1 MQPLKARPAFC
12 AGEDADVE
20 APADAKANVDSQK
33 GRDIDE
39 GKGADAGKHKTPD
52 RIERCSHQSALPLPP
67 SRYGSYAPPSRV
79 NLISL
84 AASGAITV
92 GMILAIMHVGFVT
105 HSPMRSE
112 PMVVHLIALPTPPP
126 TPPRP
131 PSPKPP
137 TSVRLP
143 TEMDP
148 VASPAP
154 SAPASVVDERVTP
167 SVPVPPIRATHAER
181 SAPGVAAPP
190 SIPTADLSTRLLSA
204 PPPRYPLE
212 ARRRREQ
219 GTVVLNVLLS
229 IDGRVLEISVDRSSG
244 SNRLDKA
251 ALAAVSRWRWSPT
264 LQGAVPTMVRGLV
277 TIPFELQG

>member
-1 MQPLKARPAFC
+1 MC
-12 AGEDADVE
+12 EDPDVE
-20 APADAKANVDSQK
+20 ASADAKAKVDSQT

-39 GKGADAGKHKTPD
+39 GNVAEAGKHKTPD
-52 RIERCSHQSALPLPP
+52 RIERRPRQSALPLPP
-67 SRYGSYAPPSRV
+67 LRYGSYAPPSRV

-84 AASGAITV
+84 AASGAITI
-92 GMILAIMHVGFVT
+92 GMIVAIMHVGLVT

-112 PMVVHLIALPTPPP
+112 PLVVDLIALPTPPP
-126 TPPRP
+126 KPPR
-131 PSPKPP
+131 SKPP
-137 TSVRLP
+137 TTVRLP
-143 TEMDP
+143 TEIEP

-154 SAPASVVDERVTP
+154 SVPTPVSVLDERATT
-167 SVPVPPIRATHAER
+167 SLPVPLIRATQPEHP
-181 SAPGVAAPP
+181 APTVVAPP

-229 IDGRVLEISVDRSSG
+229 IDGRVFEISVDRSSG
-244 SNRLDKA
+244 SDRLDKA

-264 LQGAVPTMVRGLV
+264 LQSGIPTMVRGLV

>member
-1 MQPLKARPAFC
+1 MQPLEAQPAFC
-12 AGEDADVE
+12 ACENADVE
-20 APADAKANVDSQK
+20 ASPDARAIVDSEP
-33 GRDIDE
+33 GRDIDK
-39 GKGADAGKHKTPD
+39 GKVAEAGKHKKTPD
-52 RIERCSHQSALPLPP
+52 KDVTRSLQSALPPF
-67 SRYGSYAPPSRV
+67 RYDSYAPSNQV

-84 AASGAITV
+84 AASGAITI
-92 GMILAIMHVGFVT
+92 GMIFAIMYMGLVT
-105 HSPMRSE
+105 HPPIRSE
-112 PMVVHLIALPTPPP
+112 PMVIDLIALPTPPP
-126 TPPRP
+126 KPPRP

-143 TEMDP
+143 TEAVP
-148 VASPAP
+148 VANPAP
-154 SAPASVVDERVTP
+154 STPVSVVDERATT
-167 SVPVPPIRATHAER
+167 SVPVPIISATQPEHP
-181 SAPGVAAPP
+181 APTVVAPP

-229 IDGRVLEISVDRSSG
+229 IDGRVFEISVDRSSG
-244 SNRLDKA
+244 SDRLDNA

-264 LQGAVPTMVRGLV
+264 LQGGIPTMVRGLV